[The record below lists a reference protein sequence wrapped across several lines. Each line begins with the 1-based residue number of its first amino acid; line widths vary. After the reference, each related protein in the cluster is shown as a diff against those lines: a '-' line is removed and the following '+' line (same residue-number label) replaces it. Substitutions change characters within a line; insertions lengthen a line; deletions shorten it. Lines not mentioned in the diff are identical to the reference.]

1 MANVRG
7 LLREVKALKIRQA
20 LVSPIVA
27 LYGSI
32 DAFGAADA
40 ERLEQRDFAQVI
52 AALHRWERDGVG
64 RSWHHGGHRVRER
77 GL

>member
-7 LLREVKALKIRQA
+7 MLARVAKLEAARQA
-20 LVSPIVA
+20 PVSPIVA

-32 DAFGAADA
+32 DAFGADT
-40 ERLEQRDFAQVI
+40 EGLDQRDFQQVI
-52 AALHRWERDGVG
+52 AALHRWERDGVYG
-64 RSWHHGGHRVRER
+64 RWHDRGHRVREQ

>member
-7 LLREVKALKIRQA
+7 MLARVAKLEAARQA
-20 LVSPIVA
+20 PVSPIVA

-32 DAFGAADA
+32 DAFGADT
-40 ERLEQRDFAQVI
+40 EGLDQRDFQQVI
-52 AALHRWERDGVG
+52 AALHRWERDGDYG
-64 RSWHHGGHRVRER
+64 RWHDRGHRVREQ